1 MLPDFLP
8 FFDPILILLTIVS
21 GLAVGLSLGLTGG
34 GGSILAVPLLI
45 YVVGVKDPHAAIGTS
60 ALVVGVIAA
69 TSMISHRMH
78 GHLRIKE
85 GLMFAVPGVGGTLI
99 GTQLGL
105 LTPANNL
112 LLLFAAFMVVM
123 GYRTFTRKPKALIL
137 ENHTHGTV
145 LLQKNRLVL
154 SGFLVGIAAG
164 YFGIGGGFLIVP
176 ALMHSAGFDI
186 IDAIGTSLLPVS
198 AFGLSTAARYFIEGQ
213 ISLLVVALFVV
224 GGIVGGF
231 VGTKFAAKIPQQKL
245 LKVFGI
251 LLFLVSAYIVFRVVI
266 S

>member
-8 FFDPILILLTIVS
+8 FFDPVLILLTIFS

-45 YVVGVKDPHAAIGTS
+45 YVVGVKDPHVAIGTS
-60 ALVVGVIAA
+60 ALIVGAIAA

-85 GLMFAVPGVGGTLI
+85 GLMFAAPGIGGTLI
-99 GTQLGL
+99 GTQIGL

-112 LLLFAAFMVVM
+112 LLLFAAFMMVM
-123 GYRTFTRKPKALIL
+123 GYRTFTRKPKAQIL
-137 ENHTHGTV
+137 ENRMHHRI
-145 LLQKNRLVL
+145 LLQKNRQMV

-186 IDAIGTSLLPVS
+186 VDAIGTSLLPVS
-198 AFGLSTAARYFIEGQ
+198 AFGFSTAVRYFIGGQ
-213 ISLLVVALFVV
+213 INLLVVLLFVV
-224 GGIVGGF
+224 GGILGGF
-231 VGTKFAAKIPQQKL
+231 VGTKSAMKIPQQKL
-245 LKVFGI
+245 LKVFGM
-251 LLFLVSAYIVFRVVI
+251 LLFIVSAYIVFRVIV